1 MSNLLIY
8 IYNILYSTRLKFIYK
23 DIFVQYNIHLNYI
36 DFILFN
42 NNFIICISENNNIN
56 NFISEI
62 DLISYQLQKKC
73 VGIYLSMFK
82 LTSLEEKLI
91 IDENLKNINYYI
103 YISGNDNKLIKN
115 LLRNLYF
122 LNIYCYD
129 NSGDCI
135 MID

>member
-1 MSNLLIY
+1 
-8 IYNILYSTRLKFIYK
+8 
-23 DIFVQYNIHLNYI
+23 
-36 DFILFN
+36 
-42 NNFIICISENNNIN
+42 
-56 NFISEI
+56 
-62 DLISYQLQKKC
+62 LISYQLQKKC

-82 LTSLEEKLI
+82 LTSLEEKLF
-91 IDENLKNINYYI
+91 IDENLKNINHYI
-103 YISGNDNKLIKN
+103 YISGNNNKLIKN

>member
-1 MSNLLIY
+1 MNNLLN
-8 IYNILYSTRLKFIYK
+8 NIWNIIYSTKLQFIYK
-23 DIFVQYNIHLNYI
+23 NTFVQNNIYLTHI
-36 DFILFN
+36 DFILFKD
-42 NNFIICISENNNIN
+42 NFVICISRNNNIN
-56 NFISEI
+56 NFIREI

-82 LTSLEEKLI
+82 LTTIEENI
-91 IDENLKNINYYI
+91 FINENLKNINYYI

-135 MID
+135 MIE

>member
-1 MSNLLIY
+1 MSNLFKN

-42 NNFIICISENNNIN
+42 DNFILCISQNNNIN

-82 LTSLEEKLI
+82 LTSLEEKLL
-91 IDENLKNINYYI
+91 IDENLKNINHYI

-122 LNIYCYD
+122 LNIYCYY